1 MGHLAGKRCGR
12 AGCACGGLSLA
23 CVLLL
28 MLVLTIMPVLPE
40 LVGHCQ
46 GDRKGRPYYTPACQ
60 VDPWYSRGD
69 PRGRPSAPTSGLN
82 EGSPHQ
88 PRPGANLVLRRHD
101 LRGRIRLT
109 VGLTL

>member
-46 GDRKGRPYYTPACQ
+46 AVALERPLLRLLYSIYRVAIPPLPPCRSRSPPPQATGVPGGYASYHRQSTIQFLEPATPQ
-60 VDPWYSRGD
+60 NG
-69 PRGRPSAPTSGLN
+69 PR
-82 EGSPHQ
+82 
-88 PRPGANLVLRRHD
+88 
-101 LRGRIRLT
+101 
-109 VGLTL
+109 